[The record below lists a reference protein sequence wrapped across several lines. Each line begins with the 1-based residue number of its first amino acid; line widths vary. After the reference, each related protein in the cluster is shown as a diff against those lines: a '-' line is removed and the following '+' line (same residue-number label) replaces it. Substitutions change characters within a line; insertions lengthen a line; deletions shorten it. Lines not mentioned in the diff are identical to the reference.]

1 MHDQVQSIF
10 CIFML
15 LFGGAFM
22 KSLTRLPALPLIAN
36 DPYFSIWCAAN
47 RLTDADTTHWAGERK
62 RLRGKLMI
70 DGKPYRFLG
79 RGEGEAMETVS
90 LTVTPT
96 STQSVLQASGV
107 RLSIAFTTP
116 LLLDDPDLMSTPKG
130 KTWAQ
135 KSMIG
140 STLLQRYVQV

>member
-1 MHDQVQSIF
+1 
-10 CIFML
+10 
-15 LFGGAFM
+15 M